1 MNKLRI
7 FLSLAMLLVLATT
20 AWASPE
26 AFERQ
31 MAAKVQA
38 QKRAAVMVDA
48 MRTEAL
54 ASQMRHRKI
63 VRMIDRAGKAINPIK
78 VVETHVLFDADEAA
92 GTIDTVTTLTIRATE
107 DGVNAAEFSVL
118 KMTTFSVTDGAANP
132 LTWDFDDTY
141 QVLSVDLPVTLNTGD
156 EQTLIVGNAGD
167 PGCDPDPFW
176 GMTFCAV
183 TSDIVFFTGVDW
195 MPMKAAYSYEDL
207 YSGGPIDIDIRTPA
221 GMTAVTTADYVDTTT
236 VGDQDEHH
244 FVSNF
249 DATYFGMAYADY
261 ATSSH
266 DTLTGKPTTTY
277 VHQGTTEFAQE
288 WAEIGADIIDY
299 YESIYSPYIYNKQD
313 VIQTIEELGGGVGPQ
328 SATFYYA
335 SALTTDPAYWPSES
349 IFSHEIA
356 HSWWG
361 NMIRMG
367 DGAAPWLSEGVT
379 EYSARR
385 YGYTRWDEYL
395 QNYLYEIYFRYFQEF
410 VPLEDEVPMSGNG
423 IYEADAMVYQAI
435 TYWKGAHFMRMLQ
448 WLLGDEDFLNA
459 MSTYANNFSSDQTDE
474 LVNVLDLQEAL
485 EDASGADL
493 QDFFNQWVYQTGYPI
508 YRWAAQFDETN
519 GGYSVRVRITQEQ
532 ETANVYDI
540 PLQVTVYL
548 ADQDDPAQYTFTP
561 VDGVVD
567 ETMTFADEPRGLR
580 VDDACWIWGEK
591 NPALIGDVNSSN
603 EVDGVDLIYVAWA
616 QGGMDMDNDHWNY
629 FYEADFNDDGQI
641 DDVDYQML
649 AEHFTEK
656 GKIDE

>member
-1 MNKLRI
+1 MNKLKF
-7 FLSLAMLLVLATT
+7 FLSLALLLAWTAT
-20 AWASPE
+20 AWAAPV

-38 QKRAAVMVDA
+38 QKQAAMLIDA
-48 MRTEAL
+48 MRTEAS
-54 ASQMRHRKI
+54 ASQMRHQRI
-63 VRMIDRAGKAINPIK
+63 VRMLDRAGKAINPIE

-107 DGVNAAEFSVL
+107 DGVNTAEFSVL
-118 KMTTFSVTDGAANP
+118 KLASFSVTDGAANP
-132 LTWDFDDTY
+132 LNWDFDDTY
-141 QVLSVDLPVTLNTGD
+141 LVLSVDLPVTLNTGD
-156 EQTLIVGNAGD
+156 EQTLIIGNAGD

-221 GMTAVTTADYVDTTT
+221 GMTAVTTADYVDTTA

-244 FVSNF
+244 FVSGF

-261 ATSSH
+261 ATFSH

-277 VHQGTTEFAQE
+277 VHQGTTEYAQH
-288 WAEIGADIIDY
+288 WAKIGADIVDY

-313 VIQTIEELGGGVGPQ
+313 MIQTIEELGGGVGPQ

-335 SALTTDPAYWPSES
+335 SALNTDPAYWPAES
-349 IFSHEIA
+349 IFSHEIG
-356 HSWWG
+356 HSWFG
-361 NMIRMG
+361 NMVRMG
-367 DGAAPWLSEGVT
+367 DGSSPWLNEGLT
-379 EYSARR
+379 EYSSRR
-385 YGYTRWDEYL
+385 YGYTLWDEYL

-410 VPLEDEVPMSGNG
+410 VPPDDEVAMTGNG
-423 IYEADAMVYQAI
+423 ILYADSMVYQAI

-448 WLLGDEDFLNA
+448 WLLGDDKFLSG
-459 MSTYANNFSSDQTDE
+459 MSTYAHDFSSDQTDE
-474 LVNVLDLQEAL
+474 LATVIALQETF

-493 QDFFNQWVYQTGYPI
+493 QEFFNQWVYQTGYPV
-508 YRWAAQFDETN
+508 YRWAAQFDEKSD
-519 GGYSVRVRITQEQ
+519 GYAVRVRITQEQ
-532 ETANVYDI
+532 ESANVYDL
-540 PLQVTVYL
+540 PLQVTVFL
-548 ADQDDPAQYTFTP
+548 ADQDEPAQFAFTP

-567 ETMTFADEPRGLR
+567 ETMTFTDEPRGLR
-580 VDDACWIWGEK
+580 VDDSWWIWGEK
-591 NPALIGDVNSSN
+591 NNSLIGDVNYSN
-603 EVDGVDLIYVAWA
+603 EVDGVDLIYVSWA
-616 QGGMDMDNDHWNY
+616 QGGMNLDNEHWNY
-629 FYEADFNDDGQI
+629 FHEADFNDDGQI
-641 DDVDYQML
+641 DETDYQML
-649 AEHFTEK
+649 AAHFTEK